1 MGGIGAERGELHP
14 TRHTRFHRP
23 GSELRGRVMMHRFQ
37 RIRAAV
43 HDADRVHHHILPGKE
58 RTDAGRV
65 KRKKISLTVTR
76 RGERMPT
83 GAQHRRDAAA
93 DKTARAKKQNI
104 HKTPVSRKRQG

>member
-1 MGGIGAERGELHP
+1 M
-14 TRHTRFHRP
+14 
-23 GSELRGRVMMHRFQ
+23 MMHRFQ

-43 HDADRVHHHILPGKE
+43 HDTDRVHHQILPGKE
-58 RTDAGRV
+58 RTGAGRV
-65 KRKKISLTVTR
+65 KRKKISLTMGG

>member
-1 MGGIGAERGELHP
+1 
-14 TRHTRFHRP
+14 
-23 GSELRGRVMMHRFQ
+23 MMHRFQ
-37 RIRAAV
+37 RIRATV

-58 RTDAGRV
+58 RADAGRV
-65 KRKKISLTVTR
+65 KRKKIGLTMTR